1 VSGEDT
7 MSKMD
12 GLRAMREARYAE
24 NAARAKTT
32 APTAKQPTA
41 KQPTAKKPTAKKPSA
56 TATSDRAETAVA
68 ETADAGLCGHRNM
81 SGRTCTREHGHAAKS
96 HRYA

>member
-1 VSGEDT
+1 

-24 NAARAKTT
+24 AAARTT
-32 APTAKQPTA
+32 QPAASRPRLRIPNDAPAAGPTVTPA
-41 KQPTAKKPTAKKPSA
+41 ASGPVEPE
-56 TATSDRAETAVA
+56 AEAA
-68 ETADAGLCGHRNM
+68 LCGHRAI
-81 SGRTCTREHGHAAKS
+81 SGRTCTREAGHAAKS